1 MAKGFKTGGR
11 VAGTPNKATAEL
23 KALAQEH
30 GPAAVAKLRH
40 LMDNAASEQ
49 AQVAAANALLDRGYG
64 KAAQTVIGDSGEDP
78 INVVATI
85 KRVIVERAGDTDS
98 PGVPPAPG
106 AGTV

>member
-85 KRVIVERAGDTDS
+85 KRVIVGTGNPDGS
-98 PGVPPAPG
+98 GVPPA
-106 AGTV
+106 AGGGSV

>member
-40 LMDNAASEQ
+40 LMENAASEQ
-49 AQVAAANALLDRGYG
+49 AQIAAANALLDRGYG
-64 KAAQTVIGDSGEDP
+64 KAAQTVIGDSDEDP

-85 KRVIVERAGDTDS
+85 KRVIVGTGNPDS
-98 PGVPPAPG
+98 SGVPPAAGGG
-106 AGTV
+106 AV